1 MKKLISAI
9 LITQI
14 YLGLLLPVSL
24 VQDVQAQKRG
34 PIKTMNPNVSGLE
47 FRLSEGQ
54 EGAENRQVTPPVKT
68 DPLSDGETS
77 ALIKRLP
84 PIKEEKDDKLD
95 FKKRA
100 GTLPAPKTGKVV
112 PVKFPADEQRTNPNL
127 GDAKIPL
134 EVLRYSPQGN
144 VPFVSDLSVTFS
156 QPMVAVTSQEEAAKT
171 VPVTLSPD
179 VKGKWRWLGTKTLI
193 FDSETRFQQST
204 KYTAAIPAGTK
215 AALGQTLQK
224 AISWTF
230 STPTAKVVQA
240 YPQNQT
246 TTRDVPMFVA
256 FDQNINAA
264 DVFKFIKVS
273 SGGKLLKT
281 RLLTAEEIN
290 AEGTISYYAKQYP
303 NRFVAFRALNS
314 DGLNQNALPQA
325 SQISVSIDK
334 GMPSAE
340 GPLTT
345 EKPYSFAFNT
355 YGAFKFNR
363 GYCGYNGSKNCSPYD
378 SWYLEF
384 TNSIDAAKFDV
395 KKIKVEPEIPG
406 LKIFPSG
413 NYIYFQGFKKGRT
426 TYKVTVDG
434 SELKDAYGQNLEN
447 SIPVQTFIVGP
458 AEKSF
463 STQGGEFITLDPS
476 SKPTYSVFTV
486 NHQSV
491 KVKLYSVTP
500 LDFQQFRSYMRYRN
514 YEEGKRPQPPGRLV
528 SEKVVSIKSIPDE
541 LAETRIDL
549 SPALNGSE
557 FGHVFA
563 IIEPTYRR
571 DKYDTQ
577 NVAFWSQVTQIGLD
591 AWVDNQELVA
601 FATNLK
607 DGKPLANVDVTVN
620 GKQLAVLSE
629 QKSGTKS
636 WWEYLTSWGTSDE
649 SITTDETPEVEPSE
663 SAESAQN
670 VAKTNDSG
678 IVKLGLQ
685 DASTNNGNGLIIA
698 KRGKDAA
705 ILAENPS
712 YWWND
717 STSWYKR
724 PQYDEIRWFVFDDR
738 KMYRPKEEVSVK
750 GYIRKVTA
758 GKFGD
763 VTGLGDSSTP
773 LSYSVQDPRGNE
785 VAKGTANLNAFG
797 AFDFKFKTTDT
808 MNLGYCRVYLTAAGS
823 SFNHQFQ
830 VQEFRRPEFEV
841 TSKNETEA
849 PYFVGGN
856 AMVSVEAKYFAG
868 GGLPN
873 AEVNWNGSATPT
885 NYTPPNRDDFT
896 FGKWVPWWRYG
907 GDNYGQTTYQ
917 NFKGKTG
924 ADGKHLLKLDFI
936 SSNPARP
943 YALTASSSVQ
953 DVNRQT
959 WSSTTTLLVH
969 PADLYVGI
977 RSDKNFANKGE
988 KFKVEAIA
996 SDIDGNLVKDRDIN
1010 IKAVLKD
1017 WVYDNGWKETVVDEQ
1032 TCTVKSTDKAVS
1044 CDITAKQGGVYT
1056 ISATVMDDRERVNQ
1070 SELTLWVS
1078 GGKTP
1083 PKREVEQ
1090 EEANLIPNKKNYSAN
1105 DEVEI
1110 LVQSPFTPAEGVM
1123 TLSRNGIVKTERFT
1137 MNEASKVLKFKIDER
1152 WLPNINVQIDL
1163 VGASPRTDDKGEIDT
1178 KLPKRPAFASGT
1190 LNLPISTAT
1199 RELTVSAEPRE
1210 KNLAPGSDTKVDV
1223 VVKDSNGNGV
1233 ANSEVA
1239 VVVVDESVL
1248 ALTGYRIGNPLGTF
1262 YTNRNGDV
1270 STFKSRS
1277 TILLSN
1283 PGDLKPQNSANAVA
1297 ANATAGAIGG
1307 GRNRGND
1314 IMTDSAVSAEK
1325 SKSAPAPMMA
1335 MKVAESRDEAPPQ
1348 PNTPINLRTNF
1359 NALAVFA
1366 PNVKTDSS
1374 GKATVDVKLP
1384 DSLTRYRVM
1393 VVAVDNG
1400 KRFGS
1405 AESNITARQPLMVR
1419 PSAPRFLNFGDK
1431 FELPVVIQNQTDK
1444 AITADVAVR
1453 VSNIEL
1459 LEGGGRRVTI
1469 PANDRVEVRF
1479 PSAAMKVGTARF
1491 QIGVSAG
1498 TFADAAEIELP
1509 VYTPA
1514 TSEAFATYG
1523 TLDDNSP
1530 IVQPVTTPGDV
1541 WSQFGGLEV
1550 TTSSTQLQELTD
1562 AFIYLSTYRFEC
1574 SEQISS
1580 RMISIA
1586 AMRDVLK
1593 AFKSKDVPTEADLK
1607 ARFAKDIEILK
1618 GRQRDD
1624 GGFGLWKRDERYK
1637 FPFVTLHV
1645 AHALA
1650 LAKEKGYD
1658 VPKEM
1663 LEKTK
1668 PYLKNVE
1675 KYFDKEYKLYPEVRW
1690 TISAYALYVRNKI
1703 GDKDAAKAKALLKE
1717 ATLQKIPFEALG
1729 WIYSVLADDK
1739 NSAVELESIRKF
1751 LNNRV
1756 TETAGAA
1763 NFVTDYKDGAW
1774 LIMASN
1780 RRADGVM
1787 LEALI
1792 KDQPNSD
1799 LIVKI
1804 VRGLLAHRTAGR
1816 WGNTQENVF
1825 ILLALDKYFNTYE
1838 KITPNFVAQVWLGN
1852 AFAGEQAFKGRSTDF
1867 KQIDVP
1873 MSYLTEQGGTQ
1884 NLILNKS
1891 GEGRLYYRIGM
1902 KYAPK
1907 NLKLEPA
1914 DYGFAVMRKYEAVD
1928 NAEDVKKNA
1937 DGTWTIKS
1945 GARVRVRLTMVAQSR
1960 RYHVALVDNLPA
1972 GFEAINPALAV
1983 SEDIPSDNVS
1993 SDVETYGSRSF
2004 GRGWYWSGTW
2014 YEHQNL
2020 RDERAE
2026 VFSSLLWEGVWNY
2039 SYVCRATTPG
2049 TFVAPPAKAEEM
2061 YMPETFGRSGTDI
2074 VKVE

>member
-14 YLGLLLPVSL
+14 YFGLLLPVSL
-24 VQDVQAQKRG
+24 VQNVQGQKRG
-34 PIKTMNPNVSGLE
+34 QSKTMNPNVSGLE

-54 EGAENRQVTPPVKT
+54 EGAENRQVTPPAKT
-68 DPLSDGETS
+68 DNLSDGETS
-77 ALIKRLP
+77 NLIKRLP

-100 GTLPAPKTGKVV
+100 GTLPAPKTGKIV
-112 PVKFPADEQRTNPNL
+112 PVKFPADEQRANPNV
-127 GDAKIPL
+127 GDAKNPL

-156 QPMVAVTSQEEAAKT
+156 QPMVAVTSQEEAAKS

-204 KYTAAIPAGTK
+204 KYTAMIPAGTK
-215 AALGQTLQK
+215 SALGQSLQK
-224 AISWTF
+224 GISWTF
-230 STPTAKVVQA
+230 STPTAKVVQS

-264 DVFKFIKVS
+264 DVFNFIKVS

-281 RLLTAEEIN
+281 RLLTPEEIN
-290 AEGTISYYAKQYP
+290 ANTTISYYAKQYP

-345 EKPYSFAFNT
+345 EKPHSFAFNT
-355 YGAFKFNR
+355 FGAFKFKR
-363 GYCGYNGSKNCSPYD
+363 SWCSYQGSKNCSPSD
-378 SWYLEF
+378 EWYFEF
-384 TNSIDAAKFDV
+384 SNSIDAAKFDV
-395 KKIKVEPEIPG
+395 KKIKVEPEIPN
-406 LKIFPSG
+406 LQIFPSG
-413 NYIYFQGFKKGRT
+413 NYIYLQGFKKGRT

-434 SELKDAYGQNLEN
+434 TELKDSYGQNLET
-447 SIPVQTFIVGP
+447 SIPAQTFTVGP

-463 STQGGEFITLDPS
+463 NSQGGEFITLDPN

-500 LDFQQFRSYMRYRN
+500 ADFGQFRSYMRYRN
-514 YEEGKRPQPPGRLV
+514 YEEGKRPQPPGKLI
-528 SEKVVSIKSIPDE
+528 SEKVVSIKSVPDE
-541 LAETRIDL
+541 LTETRIDL

-563 IIEPTYRR
+563 VIEPTFRR
-571 DKYDTQ
+571 DKYDTG
-577 NVAFWSQVTQIGLD
+577 NIAFWSQITQIGLD
-591 AWVDNQELVA
+591 AWFDNQELVA
-601 FATNLK
+601 FATALK

-620 GKQLAVLSE
+620 GKQLV
-629 QKSGTKS
+629 KSQESRVESKS
-636 WWEYLTSWGTSDE
+636 WWEYLTTWGISDE
-649 SITTDETPEVEPSE
+649 AISTDETVEVEP
-663 SAESAQN
+663 AASAQN

-685 DASTNNGNGLIIA
+685 ESSDNSGNGLMIA
-698 KRGKDAA
+698 KRGKDSA

-717 STSWYKR
+717 SSSWFKR

-738 KMYRPKEEVSVK
+738 KMYRPKEEVAVK

-758 GKFGD
+758 GKLGD
-763 VTGLGDSSTP
+763 VTGLGDNSTP
-773 LSYSVQDPRGNE
+773 LNYSVRDPRGNE

-808 MNLGYCRVYLTAAGS
+808 MNLGNCQVYLTAVNS

-873 AEVNWNGSATPT
+873 AEVNWNVSATPT

-896 FGKWVPWWRYG
+896 FGKWFPWWRYG

-959 WSSTTTLLVH
+959 WSSATTLLVH

-977 RSDKNFANKGE
+977 RSNKNFVNRGE
-988 KFKVEAIA
+988 KFTIEMIA
-996 SDIDGNLVKDRDIN
+996 SDIDGKSVKDRDIN
-1010 IKAVLKD
+1010 VKAVLKD

-1032 TCTVKSTDKAVS
+1032 TCTVKSTDKTVS
-1044 CDITAKQGGVYT
+1044 CDFTAKQGGVYT
-1056 ISATVMDDRERVNQ
+1056 ISAEIMDDRERVNQ

-1105 DEVEI
+1105 DEAEI
-1110 LVQSPFTPAEGVM
+1110 LVQSPFTPAEGVL

-1152 WLPNINVQIDL
+1152 WLPNINVQVDL
-1163 VGASPRTDDKGEIDT
+1163 VGASPRTDDKGDVDT

-1190 LNLPISTAT
+1190 INLPISTAT

-1210 KNLAPGSDTKVDV
+1210 KNLAPGSETKVDV
-1223 VVKDSNGNGV
+1223 SVKDSNGNGV

-1262 YTNRNGDV
+1262 YTTRSGEVN
-1270 STFKSRS
+1270 TYKSRS
-1277 TILLSN
+1277 TILLSS
-1283 PGDLKPQNSANAVA
+1283 PKDLKPQSEANELVK
-1297 ANATAGAIGG
+1297 
-1307 GRNRGND
+1307 
-1314 IMTDSAVSAEK
+1314 TDSMSAPGASGGVAQK
-1325 SKSAPAPMMA
+1325 SKSAPSPAKPAMA
-1335 MKVAESRDEAPPQ
+1335 MRAMAEDKESAPEQ

-1366 PNVKTDSS
+1366 PNVKTDAS

-1405 AESNITARQPLMVR
+1405 AESNITAKQPLMVR

-1459 LEGGGRRVTI
+1459 LNGGGQRVTI

-1541 WSQFGGLEV
+1541 WSAFGGLEV

-1562 AFIYLSTYRFEC
+1562 AFIYLTNYRFEC

-1593 AFKSKDVPTEADLK
+1593 AFKSKDVPTEAELK
-1607 ARFAKDIEILK
+1607 ARFAKDIAILK

-1658 VPKEM
+1658 VPQEM
-1663 LEKTK
+1663 LDKVK

-1675 KYFDKEYKLYPEVRW
+1675 KYFDKDYKLYPQVRW
-1690 TISAYALYVRNKI
+1690 TISAYALYVRDKT
-1703 GDKDAAKAKALLKE
+1703 GDKDVVKAKALLKE

-1729 WIYSVLADDK
+1729 WIYSVLAEDK

-1763 NFVTDYKDGAW
+1763 NFVTDYQDGAW

-1792 KDQPNSD
+1792 NHQPTSD
-1799 LIVKI
+1799 LIPKI
-1804 VRGLLAHRTAGR
+1804 VRGLLANRTAGR

-1852 AFAGEQAFKGRSTDF
+1852 AFAGEQSFKGRSTDF

-1884 NLILNKS
+1884 NLILNKA

-1928 NAEDVKKNA
+1928 NADDVKKNA
-1937 DGTWTIKS
+1937 DGTWTVKS

-1983 SEDIPSDNVS
+1983 SEDIPTDNVS
-1993 SDVETYGSRSF
+1993 SDVETYGSQSY
-2004 GRGWYWSGTW
+2004 GRGWYWGGTW

-2061 YMPETFGRSGTDI
+2061 YMPETFGRSGTDV